1 MFNKKNSGFKEL
13 NNTVPDTLIASNVSV
28 KGDIHFSGG
37 IQIDGTL
44 EGDIIAEEGSS
55 ARLWVTEKGKIK
67 GNIKVPSVTINGSV
81 VGDVYAS
88 EHLELAAHAH
98 IDGNVF
104 YKVIEMA
111 QGAEVNGELHKLEQ
125 PKASVTSLEEVGK
138 ENQAG

>member
-37 IQIDGTL
+37 IQIDGAL
-44 EGDIIAEEGSS
+44 EGDLIAEAGSS
-55 ARLWVTEKGKIK
+55 ARLWVTEKGRIK
-67 GNIKVPSVTINGSV
+67 GNIKVPSVTINGTV
-81 VGDVYAS
+81 DGDVYAS

-98 IDGNVF
+98 INGNVF
-104 YKVIEMA
+104 YKVIEMT

-125 PKASVTSLEEVGK
+125 KKTNVTNLETGK